1 MTKLKVDVSS
11 DVYNETYICRKV
23 DIIDGYDEQF
33 VRVTEA
39 NGEFTFHRSKSVE
52 SIELIE
58 D

>member
-11 DVYNETYICRKV
+11 NVYNEEYIGREV
-23 DIIDGYDEQF
+23 DIVDGYNEQF

-39 NGEFTFHRSKSVE
+39 NGEFTVHRSKDVE